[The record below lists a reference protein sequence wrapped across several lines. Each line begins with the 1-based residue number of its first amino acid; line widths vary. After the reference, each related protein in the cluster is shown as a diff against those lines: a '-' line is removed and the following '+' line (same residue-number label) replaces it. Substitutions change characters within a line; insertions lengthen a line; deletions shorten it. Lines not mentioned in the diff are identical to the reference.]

1 MQSALHV
8 AIIMDGNGRWATA
21 RRRPRAFGHHKG
33 AEATRKVVEVAP
45 RLGIGTLTLYAFSA
59 DNWQRPQP
67 EVDELMRLFE
77 KYLRSETA
85 TFVSNGIRL
94 SIVGRRDRIAPALR
108 QTMAAAEAATARG
121 TAMHLRIA
129 IDYSAR
135 DMIVAAA
142 TQAAL
147 AGSGV
152 IDRAIFAQ
160 LLGEVSH
167 GGFPA
172 PDVDL
177 LVRTGGEQRLS
188 DFLLWE
194 CAYAELVFCPKM
206 WPDFVAAD
214 LAAAINAFHA
224 RDRRFGRLPS
234 AAAGA
239 AG

>member
-108 QTMAAAEAATARG
+108 QTMAAAEKLMRQAQIPYLDSTTKSIEEIATHMLHEA
-121 TAMHLRIA
+121 H
-129 IDYSAR
+129 
-135 DMIVAAA
+135 
-142 TQAAL
+142 
-147 AGSGV
+147 
-152 IDRAIFAQ
+152 
-160 LLGEVSH
+160 
-167 GGFPA
+167 
-172 PDVDL
+172 
-177 LVRTGGEQRLS
+177 LVRRV
-188 DFLLWE
+188 
-194 CAYAELVFCPKM
+194 Y
-206 WPDFVAAD
+206 
-214 LAAAINAFHA
+214 
-224 RDRRFGRLPS
+224 
-234 AAAGA
+234 
-239 AG
+239 